1 MKKQILFF
9 EIIPSYIIV
18 LMPALLITGPF
29 LSDLGV
35 SIVAIL
41 FLINSKKND
50 LLKYYNNIYFK
61 IFIIFCIIL
70 ITSSLLS
77 NNILISLKN
86 SFFYFRF
93 GIFSL
98 CFWFLIEKNVKILHY
113 LFYSIIICFI
123 SLIIDGYIQYFFKEN
138 LFGFKFHGS
147 NRVSSFF
154 GSELILGSYLARFFP
169 ILFGLFVFIDKKLKI
184 KNKKLLFILTLT
196 FVLSEGLIVLS
207 GERVALFFMNLSA
220 IFIILM
226 INDYKKYRFWTYV
239 GSLLLIF
246 GLIFFSPKTYERI
259 IEQTID
265 GFTAINSK
273 NADNNNIKEFYIF
286 TKTHNDMYIAGLQV
300 FNNNKFFGVGP
311 RQYRNKCKD
320 YDESVKIQIE
330 ESLRYQPDKRDYLLT
345 KISCQTHPHNTYI
358 ELLSETGIFGFTLVF
373 GTFLLII
380 FFSMIQFFNNT
391 FNKKKKYFNDFEIC
405 LLSAM
410 IISLWPLAPTGSF
423 FNNWM
428 SIIYYFPIGMFLWS
442 RNSSNKSN

>member
-1 MKKQILFF
+1 MKKQIFFF
-9 EIIPSYIIV
+9 EIIPSYIII

-61 IFIIFCIIL
+61 IFIIFWIIL
-70 ITSSLLS
+70 IISSLLS

-98 CFWFLIEKNVKILHY
+98 CFWFLIEKNAKILHY

-138 LFGFKFHGS
+138 LFGFKLHGG

-169 ILFGLFVFIDKKLKI
+169 ILFGLFVFIDNKLKI
-184 KNKKLLFILTLT
+184 KNKKLLVILTLT

-246 GLIFFSPKTYERI
+246 GLIFFFPKTQDRI
-259 IEQTID
+259 IKQTID
-265 GFTAINSK
+265 GFTSINSK
-273 NADNNNIKEFYIF
+273 NADTNNIKEFYIF

-373 GTFLLII
+373 VTFLLII
-380 FFSMIQFFNNT
+380 FFSVIQFFNNI

>member
-61 IFIIFCIIL
+61 IFIIFWIIL
-70 ITSSLLS
+70 IISSLLS

-98 CFWFLIEKNVKILHY
+98 CFWFLIEKNEKILHY

-138 LFGFKFHGS
+138 LFGFKLHGG

-169 ILFGLFVFIDKKLKI
+169 IVFGLFVFIDNKLKI
-184 KNKKLLFILTLT
+184 KNKKLLVILTLT
-196 FVLSEGLIVLS
+196 FILSEGLIVLS
-207 GERVALFFMNLSA
+207 GERVALFFMNSSA

-239 GSLLLIF
+239 GSLFLIF
-246 GLIFFSPKTYERI
+246 GLIFFFPKTQERI
-259 IEQTID
+259 IKQTID

-320 YDESVKIQIE
+320 YDESVKIEIE
-330 ESLRYQPDKRDYLLT
+330 ESLRYHPDKRDYLLT

-380 FFSMIQFFNNT
+380 FFSMMQFFNNI
-391 FNKKKKYFNDFEIC
+391 FNKKKKYFNDFELC

-428 SIIYYFPIGMFLWS
+428 SIVYYFPIGIFLWS